1 MGEKTPVYESVRKN
15 EEYIRKKCDQCA
27 DIIIRPM
34 RLGDERKVDCLIVYL
49 EVAVSNMMLEDSVIG
64 KLINHFWEIPPSQM
78 KEFLK
83 NNSLGISDVKE
94 LPTLEEAVEAMLA
107 GNAVFFMDGY
117 DQAVKIAGKG
127 YPAMMVGKAETEKVL
142 RGSKEGFTDS
152 VKINSALIRKRVKDT
167 RLKVVE
173 RQMGVRSNTMLQL
186 LYVEDLVQEDLLSE
200 IQRRLDQFEIDGIF
214 DSGMV
219 EQLTEE
225 VWYSPFPQFQSTERP
240 DRAAMELLEGRIVL
254 LCDNSPMALL
264 LPTTFHS
271 FMTSSED
278 MYNRFEMVSFVRM
291 LRYLAVLT
299 AVLLPG
305 LYLAVIRFHTQVL
318 PANLILSFAEA
329 RAGVPFSSVVE
340 LVFLELSFE
349 LIREAGVRMP
359 GPLGNA
365 TGIVGGLIIGQASVT
380 ANLVSP
386 IVVIIVALTALGS
399 LAIPS
404 EEFSAPFRL
413 LKYLF
418 LAAGGY
424 LGLFGIVLG
433 IYLVV
438 SHLAGLLSFQVPYL
452 TPFVRKDGS
461 ADGGILRRPLRKMN
475 RRPVFARRE
484 QRIRLRRRTEE

>member
-349 LIREAGVRMP
+349 LIREAGVRMHWK
-359 GPLGNA
+359 A
-365 TGIVGGLIIGQASVT
+365 
-380 ANLVSP
+380 
-386 IVVIIVALTALGS
+386 
-399 LAIPS
+399 
-404 EEFSAPFRL
+404 
-413 LKYLF
+413 
-418 LAAGGY
+418 
-424 LGLFGIVLG
+424 
-433 IYLVV
+433 
-438 SHLAGLLSFQVPYL
+438 
-452 TPFVRKDGS
+452 
-461 ADGGILRRPLRKMN
+461 
-475 RRPVFARRE
+475 
-484 QRIRLRRRTEE
+484 

>member
-365 TGIVGGLIIGQASVT
+365 IGIVGGLIIGQASVT

-386 IVVIIVALTALGS
+386 IVVVIVALTALGS